1 MEPARKGM
9 LPAEAEAIIAD
20 KQSAVKMGFIRT
32 LVAGRRSE
40 L

>member
-9 LPAEAEAIIAD
+9 LPAEAKAIIAD
-20 KQSAVKMGFIRT
+20 KQSAVKIGLMKT